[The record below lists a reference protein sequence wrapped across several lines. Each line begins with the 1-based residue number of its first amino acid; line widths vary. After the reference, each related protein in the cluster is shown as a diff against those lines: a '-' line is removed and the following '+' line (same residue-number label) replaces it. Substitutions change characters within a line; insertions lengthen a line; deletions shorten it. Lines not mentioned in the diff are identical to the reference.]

1 MTFVAFAGF
10 VVLGLMVLGVGLVG
24 VCSYT
29 LVCDCLV
36 CWVEGW
42 LLNGW
47 CGLHFVNFY
56 WLVCVGGIAS
66 GLRDGY

>member
-1 MTFVAFAGF
+1 MF
-10 VVLGLMVLGVGLVG
+10 VV
-24 VCSYT
+24 YT

-36 CWVEGW
+36 CWVGNW

-56 WLVCVGGIAS
+56 WLVCVDGIAS